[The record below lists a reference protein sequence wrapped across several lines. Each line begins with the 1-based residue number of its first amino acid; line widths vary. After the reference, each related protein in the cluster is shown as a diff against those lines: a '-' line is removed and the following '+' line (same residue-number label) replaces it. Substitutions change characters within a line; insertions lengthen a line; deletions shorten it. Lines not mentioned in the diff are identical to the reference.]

1 MPLKKGRKDVA
12 SMAAEI
18 NADVDNN
25 VATETAIAAPVA
37 ETVKPVVEE
46 KKVSSS
52 LSDLLTPSAKETKSG
67 SLTLRVKPSVKKRF
81 AEFCTEKGVS
91 QPDMFEFWVN
101 SIAK

>member
-1 MPLKKGRKDVA
+1 MALKKKKDVA

-18 NADVDNN
+18 NSDVDNN
-25 VATETAIAAPVA
+25 VATETVVAEPVA
-37 ETVKPVVEE
+37 ETVKPVAEE
-46 KKVSSS
+46 GRTAS